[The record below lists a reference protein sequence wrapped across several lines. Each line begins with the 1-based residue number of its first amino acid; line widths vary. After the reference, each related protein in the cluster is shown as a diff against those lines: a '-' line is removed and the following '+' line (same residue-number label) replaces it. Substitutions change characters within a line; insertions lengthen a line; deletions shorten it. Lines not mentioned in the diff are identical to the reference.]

1 MEYHDKN
8 EGKSPA
14 DLWEKI
20 SGKGPQAFGA
30 APWPAGPEERSVETV
45 MLSPDQMLVL
55 FEAEIDGAGSFT
67 FRDDKIFYEHFTWQ
81 YPTRVKI
88 NGRPWDDLNRPFE
101 LDCVPGFASAK
112 VSTTWD
118 ATPWL

>member
-1 MEYHDKN
+1 
-8 EGKSPA
+8 
-14 DLWEKI
+14 
-20 SGKGPQAFGA
+20 
-30 APWPAGPEERSVETV
+30 

-101 LDCVPGFASAK
+101 LDCVPEFASAK
-112 VSTTWD
+112 VVDHLGRNTMAVIPHEERLALVT
-118 ATPWL
+118 